1 MARRINR
8 FNARLVATIAKP
20 GRHADG
26 GGLYLYIDPSG
37 AKRWVFRFRQG
48 LKRRDMGLGGLDS
61 VPLAL
66 ARELA
71 AEARKMVA
79 LGFDPIAGRKTSAA
93 TPTFGKFA
101 DEFIEAKSPGWR
113 NEKHK
118 AQWRMTLTV
127 YAAPLR
133 GKPVDAI
140 KTEHV
145 LETLKPI
152 WSAKPETAQ
161 RLRGRIEQVLDAARA
176 AGHRSGE
183 NPARWKGH
191 LDQLLPKRRKLVR
204 GHFAAMPYADVPA
217 FVAALREK
225 TDATAPALEYLILT
239 ATRTG
244 ETLGARWSEVDFDLK
259 LWTIPKERM
268 KAGRE
273 HRVPLSER
281 ALSILAMVKA
291 RCMQR
296 GRPSEYVFFG
306 RRPGSPLS
314 RMSLARLVRRVH
326 DDRVTV
332 HGFRSSFRDFCGDRT
347 HFPREIAEH
356 ALAHAV
362 GDETELAYRRGDAI
376 EKRRQL
382 MEAWSDFLAGGE
394 DAKIVKFGRK

>member
-8 FNARLVATIAKP
+8 LNARLVTTIAKK
-20 GRHADG
+20 GQYADG
-26 GGLYLYIDPSG
+26 GGLYLRVDSSA
-37 AKRWVFRFRQG
+37 AKRWVFIFRQRG
-48 LKRRDMGLGGLDS
+48 KRPEMGLGGLDS

-66 ARELA
+66 ARQLV
-71 AEARKMVA
+71 AEARKTVA
-79 LGFDPIAGRKTSAA
+79 LGLNPIAGRKTSAA
-93 TPTFGKFA
+93 VPTFGKFA
-101 DEFIEAKSPGWR
+101 DEFLETKSLGWR

-127 YAAPLR
+127 YAAALR
-133 GKPVDAI
+133 GRPVDAI

-145 LETLKPI
+145 LEVLKLV

-273 HRVPLSER
+273 HRVPLSAR

-291 RCMQR
+291 RCTQR
-296 GRPSEYVFFG
+296 GRQSEYVFFG
-306 RRPGSPLS
+306 RRPGTPLRLLG
-314 RMSLARLVRRVH
+314 RMN

-347 HFPREIAEH
+347 HFPREVAEH

-394 DAKIVKFGRK
+394 DAKVIRLRG

>member
-1 MARRINR
+1 
-8 FNARLVATIAKP
+8 
-20 GRHADG
+20 
-26 GGLYLYIDPSG
+26 
-37 AKRWVFRFRQG
+37 
-48 LKRRDMGLGGLDS
+48 

-101 DEFIEAKSPGWR
+101 DEFLETKSPGWR

-118 AQWRMTLTV
+118 AQWHMTLTV

-204 GHFAAMPYADVPA
+204 GHFAAMPYAEVPA
-217 FVAALREK
+217 FVAALRES

-273 HRVPLSER
+273 HRVPLSTR
-281 ALSILAMVKA
+281 ALSILATVKA
-291 RCMQR
+291 RCTQR
-296 GRPSEYVFFG
+296 GRQSEYVFFG
-306 RRPGSPLS
+306 RRPGTPLS
-314 RMSLARLVRRVH
+314 PMSLARLVRRAH
-326 DDRVTV
+326 DGRVTV

-347 HFPREIAEH
+347 HFPREVAEH

-394 DAKIVKFGRK
+394 DAKIVRFGRK